1 LNLRSPSVSN
11 IVVIDSNFVLLPFQ
25 FKIDYLKEI
34 VLNLEGKTKFILFK
48 QVLDEL
54 EAKKIRENKA
64 IKFQKHFESGLSYLD
79 KNKGKF
85 NIVYL
90 DDVKDKSETTDEF
103 LVRSCINLKSENSR
117 VFLASNDALLR
128 KKARESQIGRI
139 FLRQKKYLS
148 FDRS

>member
-1 LNLRSPSVSN
+1 MNLRRPSVNN

-34 VLNLEGKTKFILFK
+34 ELNLEGKTKFIIFK

-54 EAKKIRENKA
+54 EAKKIREHKA
-64 IKFQKHFESGLSYLD
+64 IKFQKHFKSGLSYLE
-79 KNKGKF
+79 KNRENF
-85 NIVYL
+85 DIEYRE
-90 DDVKDKSETTDEF
+90 DIKDKSETTDDF
-103 LVRSCINLKSENSR
+103 LVRSSIKLKSENSR

-128 KKARESQIGRI
+128 KKAKESHIGRI

-148 FDRS
+148 FERS